1 LQMQKDIGI
10 LFSSVSSKFRRSIL
24 H

>member
-1 LQMQKDIGI
+1 MQKDIGI